1 VSLPIPFR
9 RAGGDLALLVGST
22 GVRMRGNGEWQLR
35 RHGPGRRRQ
44 WRKVPRA
51 RDGATGHIRAV
62 EVTSSQL
69 GDGPVLPDLLAQIPA
84 DQAIGTVTAE
94 GAHDTRTCQA
104 AITERGG
111 PAFVGAPVHRTG
123 S

>member
-1 VSLPIPFR
+1 MVSGSCAAMAL
-9 RAGGDLALLVGST
+9 AGG
-22 GVRMRGNGEWQLR
+22 GNGAR
-35 RHGPGRRRQ
+35 C
-44 WRKVPRA
+44 RA
-51 RDGATGHIRAV
+51 RDGATGDIRAV